1 MLFYGIS
8 LIMKEKSNASALI
21 WDEARPNL
29 GADTL
34 ESAPRCARLWEQMRL
49 RLGRRT
55 LISLREGLA
64 ARQGGIGA
72 RGEQMRPRKRYACKN
87 NGSQAGVQS

>member
-1 MLFYGIS
+1 MFDSERGTRR
-8 LIMKEKSNASALI
+8 NRI
-21 WDEARPNL
+21 WDEARPHL
-29 GADTL
+29 GAGTL